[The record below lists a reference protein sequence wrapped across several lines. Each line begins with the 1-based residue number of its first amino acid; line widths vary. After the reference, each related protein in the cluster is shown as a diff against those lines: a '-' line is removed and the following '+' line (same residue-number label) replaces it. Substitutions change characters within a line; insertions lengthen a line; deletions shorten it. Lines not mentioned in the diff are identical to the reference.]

1 MQLVRSLL
9 FVLGVLLAGCAMVPA
24 QEMSDARQAIQAA
37 EAAGAD
43 SHAPRAIGLA
53 RSLLEQAE
61 VELAAQDYVAARQ
74 NARAAKAAAQQA
86 REAADD
92 ASRSGR

>member
-1 MQLVRSLL
+1 
-9 FVLGVLLAGCAMVPA
+9 MVPA

-43 SHAPRAIGLA
+43 NYAPRAIGLA
-53 RSLLEQAE
+53 RALLEQAE
-61 VELAAQDYVAARQ
+61 VELAAQDFSAARE
-74 NARAAKAAAQQA
+74 NARASKAAAQQA

-92 ASRSGR
+92 ATRSGR